1 MKVAIVGATGLV
13 GGVLLKVL
21 SERDF
26 PISELILV
34 ASPRSVG
41 KKIRYQ
47 SKEYTIQSIEAAIEA
62 KPNIAIFSAGGGT
75 SGKYAR
81 QFTEVGTTVID
92 NSSFWRMDKQVPLV
106 VPEVNGSVLTKDDLL
121 IANPNC
127 STMQMML
134 PLKVLHDAFGIKRLV
149 ISTYQSFTGTGV
161 KAVQQY
167 EAEKT
172 GNTLSVEE
180 CAYPHPIFANCLP
193 HCGDFDDSAYTTE
206 EIKLVNETRKIL
218 ADDSIAVT
226 ATCVRVPVFGGHSE
240 SINIEFRNEFDIKKV
255 IQLLEGSSGIVVQ
268 DDWKKNAY
276 PTPLQAYDKDEVFV
290 GRIRRDKSIKNGLN
304 IWVVSDNL
312 RKGAATNTVQIA
324 EYLLEHQ
331 LING

>member
-13 GGVLLKVL
+13 GNVLLKVL
-21 SERDF
+21 SERNF

-34 ASPRSVG
+34 ASARSIG
-41 KKIRYQ
+41 KIISYQ
-47 SKEYTIQSIEAAIEA
+47 GEDYTVQSVESAIEA
-62 KPNIAIFSAGGGT
+62 RPDIAIFSAGGST
-75 SGKYAR
+75 SGKYAK
-81 QFTEVGTTVID
+81 QFAAVGTVVID
-92 NSSFWRMDKQVPLV
+92 NSSFWRMDKEVPLV

-121 IANPNC
+121 ISNPNC

-134 PLKVLHDAFGIKRLV
+134 PLKVLHEAFSIKRLV

-161 KAVQQY
+161 NAVNQY
-167 EAEKT
+167 EAEKK
-172 GNTLSVEE
+172 GEKLSAEE

-193 HCGDFDDSAYTTE
+193 HCGDFDDTAYTTE

-218 ADDSIAVT
+218 ADDTIAIT

-240 SINIEFRNEFDIKKV
+240 SINIEFRNEFDLKKV
-255 IQLLEGSSGIVVQ
+255 IQLLQDSEGIIVQ
-268 DDWKKNAY
+268 DDWKNNIY
-276 PTPLQAYDKDEVFV
+276 PTPLDAYDKDEVFV
-290 GRIRRDKSIKNGLN
+290 GRIRRDHSIKNGLN
-304 IWVVSDNL
+304 MWVVSDNL

-331 LING
+331 LIN